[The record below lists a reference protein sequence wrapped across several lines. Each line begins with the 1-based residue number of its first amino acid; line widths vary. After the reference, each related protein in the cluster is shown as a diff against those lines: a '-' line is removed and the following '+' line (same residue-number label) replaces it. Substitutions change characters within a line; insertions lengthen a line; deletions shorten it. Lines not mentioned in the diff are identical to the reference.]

1 MAGNRTS
8 RPPVFRASCYVA
20 GGGQLGRGTGRGWRG
35 MLTRFQEP
43 WVSLLGVYGKR
54 IWIWWIERGKKRGW
68 VNPHDARKRI
78 APKESKVLG
87 SFTPLASMDDN
98 RSNGLLLD
106 GHAKSKELIVCIGT
120 VHTEHLATSH
130 NCRRRT

>member
-1 MAGNRTS
+1 MVGNRTN

-78 APKESKVLG
+78 APKESKVW
-87 SFTPLASMDDN
+87 AV
-98 RSNGLLLD
+98 LLLWLRWTIIAAM
-106 GHAKSKELIVCIGT
+106 GYCWTGMSNSKNAAYAY
-120 VHTEHLATSH
+120 TEHLATSH
-130 NCRRRT
+130 SCRRRT